1 MVEISVLIEFDVK
14 RAFNFKITVTHHL
27 LCHVTFQ
34 IKEGNDFFIWA
45 TKPAIVDVSWKAV
58 VSSSLHVDSNQVNGN
73 VGVIQQ
79 VVFDLIKLI
88 FSC

>member
-1 MVEISVLIEFDVK
+1 MIEISVLIGFDV
-14 RAFNFKITVTHHL
+14 REAFNFKITVTHHL

-58 VSSSLHVDSNQVNGN
+58 VSSSLHVDCNEVNGN
-73 VGVIQQ
+73 VGVIQL
-79 VVFDLIKLI
+79 VVFDLVKLI
-88 FSC
+88 VSS